1 MTPTAI
7 SNYIARMRSM
17 LQTDM
22 AFLDAE
28 IKSNKNDTD
37 QAIRL
42 SWDMAHL
49 HTSFTDF
56 YRDLERIENEL
67 KKDNNAGTKIQDT
80 IRRNHL
86 PD

>member
-7 SNYIARMRSM
+7 SNYIARMKSM

-28 IKSNKNDTD
+28 IKSGKDNSDH
-37 QAIRL
+37 AIRL

-49 HTSFTDF
+49 HSSFTDF
-56 YRDLERIENEL
+56 YRDLERVENEL
-67 KKDNNAGTKIQDT
+67 RKSNG
-80 IRRNHL
+80 
-86 PD
+86 